1 MQTFS
6 IKSFLSIALIAGTA
20 LTFAGCTGTS
30 ANNPSNGG
38 DAAATVNGKSI
49 KSEELEKLIKQ
60 NFQGQESKLSQLE
73 LAQGR
78 LQALEGLIQQEVMFQ
93 KAEKEKTL
101 PNDDEVTQKFNEFRQ
116 QSGISIDEFNR
127 KLQEMNETEA
137 GLREKIRR
145 QLAVQK
151 LGDKI
156 AASVEPPKDSEI
168 EAFYK
173 GNPELFLN
181 KRGASFAAI
190 VIDPRG
196 NGQTTK
202 SPEEAQ
208 LKLKELAQKINTPGI
223 DFAELARQYSEDPQ
237 TAARG
242 GDWQSLSE
250 DQMKQLMGE
259 QLTQA
264 VMSEQ
269 FAVGRIVPTAIPFE
283 GKTLILK
290 VTNKLLKDENL
301 TLESPNV
308 KQRVIDLLT
317 NAKKQLLS
325 AAYQSRAMDEARIE
339 NFLAKRVVDNPN
351 ELSGARPAADPNAT
365 IAPDAAASP
374 AASVAASPAAAAN
387 AAKK

>member
-1 MQTFS
+1 MQKLS
-6 IKSFLSIALIAGTA
+6 MKFL
-20 LTFAGCTGTS
+20 LTFALIGGAAFSFTACTST
-30 ANNPSNGG
+30 ATPKPGG
-38 DAAATVNGKSI
+38 DTAATVNGKVI
-49 KSEELEKLIKQ
+49 KDEELEKIIKQ
-60 NFQGQESKLSQLE
+60 NFQGQESKLSPLE

-101 PNDDEVTQKFNEFRQ
+101 PTDEEVTQKFNELRQ
-116 QSGISIDEFNR
+116 QSGVSIDEFNR
-127 KLQEMNETEA
+127 KMQEIGETEA

-145 QLAVQK
+145 QLAIQK
-151 LGDKI
+151 MGDKI
-156 AASVEPPKDSEI
+156 AASVEPPKDTEI

-196 NGQTTK
+196 NGTTTK

-208 LKLKELAQKINTPGI
+208 LKLKELAGKLNTPSI

-250 DQMKQLMGE
+250 AQMKQLMGE

-264 VMSEQ
+264 VMGDQ
-269 FAVGRIVPTAIPFE
+269 IPIGRVVPTAIPFE

-290 VTNKLLKDENL
+290 VTNKLQKDENL
-301 TLESPNV
+301 TLDSPNV

-325 AAYQSRAMDEARIE
+325 AAYQSRAIDEARVE
-339 NFLAKRVVDNPN
+339 NFLAKRVVDSPN
-351 ELSGARPAADPNAT
+351 ELSGARPFDPNAT
-365 IAPDAAASP
+365 PAASPVAAASPTASAAASP
-374 AASVAASPAAAAN
+374 AAAN
-387 AAKK
+387 AAQR

>member
-1 MQTFS
+1 MQILS
-6 IKSFLSIALIAGTA
+6 MKSYLTIALIAGAALSSAACGSTTTA
-20 LTFAGCTGTS
+20 TTAGDT
-30 ANNPSNGG
+30 
-38 DAAATVNGKSI
+38 AATVNGKAI
-49 KSEELEKLIKQ
+49 KNEELEKIIKQ
-60 NFQGQESKLSQLE
+60 NFQGQESKLSPLE

-101 PNDDEVTQKFNEFRQ
+101 PTDEEVTQKFNELRQ
-116 QSGISIDEFNR
+116 QSGVSIDEFNR
-127 KLQEMNETEA
+127 KMQEIGETEA

-145 QLAVQK
+145 QLAIQK
-151 LGDKI
+151 MGDKI
-156 AASVEPPKDSEI
+156 AASVEPPKDTEI

-196 NGQTTK
+196 NGVTTK

-208 LKLKELAQKINTPGI
+208 LKLKELAGKLNTPGI

-290 VTNKLLKDENL
+290 VTNKLQKDENL
-301 TLESPNV
+301 TLDSPNV

-325 AAYQSRAMDEARIE
+325 AAYQARAMDEARIE
-339 NFLAKRVVDNPN
+339 NLLAKRVVDAPN
-351 ELSGARPAADPNAT
+351 ELSGARPFDPNAT
-365 IAPDAAASP
+365 PTPAASPVAAASP
-374 AASVAASPAAAAN
+374 TASVTASPAAAN
-387 AAKK
+387 AARR